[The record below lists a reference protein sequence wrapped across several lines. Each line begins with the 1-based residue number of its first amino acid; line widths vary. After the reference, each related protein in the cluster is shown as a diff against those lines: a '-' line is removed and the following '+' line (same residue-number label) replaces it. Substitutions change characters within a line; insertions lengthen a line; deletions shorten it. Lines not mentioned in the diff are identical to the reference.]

1 MKRSFF
7 SVFFSVFIFLGA
19 FAQDKRAIIPKPS
32 KIEWKN
38 SEFQF
43 SSSVTFYADAEAEK
57 SLKWL
62 KALLNTTGSELEK
75 ASEKEAIVS
84 LKIDK
89 NLSSSLGNEGYQL
102 KVTSEKIKIEAA
114 TNAGLFYGITTL
126 RQLFPAEV
134 ENDKITSEFSIPAV
148 SITDKPFYEWRG
160 SMIDVAR
167 SFFDLDYLK
176 KHVDRMA
183 LYKLNRF
190 HIHLSDD
197 QGWRIEIKKWPK
209 LTEIGGQSAVKNGRA
224 GYLTQAQFK
233 ELQAYAKERNVIII
247 PEVDMPGHTYA
258 ALQGYPELSCDNF
271 ENLEPKRATPPE
283 PFHGTNVGWSKFCME
298 KPVVYDFIS
307 DVIAE
312 LAEITDG
319 PYLHIGGDE
328 IEDEH
333 YKEFVVKA
341 EKIVREKGKTA
352 IGWEEVTQAKVD
364 DSFISQRWTGTT
376 KSVVDTRIIE
386 SICKS
391 FYLDHGNIPNQPNT
405 YSWCKKDGVSL
416 KNVYDFVS
424 ENENAIGVEAAVWTE
439 LVHSDAT
446 ADDRLWPRSIAVA
459 EVGWSSPKKKDY
471 SEFTKRL
478 GTHGKRLD
486 YLGIKFYNTPDVNWN
501 TTKIKGVFS
510 TIEK

>member
-19 FAQDKRAIIPKPS
+19 FAQDKPAIIPKPS

-43 SSSVTFYADAEAEK
+43 ASSLTFYADAEAEK

-62 KALLNTTGSELEK
+62 KALLNTAGSKLEK

-102 KVTSEKIKIEAA
+102 KVTSEKIKIEAT

-134 ENDKITSEFSIPAV
+134 ENGKITSEFSIPAV

-224 GYLTQAQFK
+224 GYLTQAEFK

-271 ENLEPKRATPPE
+271 ENLDPKRATPPE
-283 PFHGTNVGWSKFCME
+283 PYHGVEVGWSKFCME

-341 EKIVREKGKTA
+341 EKIVRENGKTA
-352 IGWEEVTQAKVD
+352 IGWEEVTQAEVD
-364 DSFISQRWTGTT
+364 DTFISQRWTGTT

-424 ENENAIGVEAAVWTE
+424 ENENAIGVEGAVWTE

-486 YLGIKFYNTPDVNWN
+486 YLGINFYKTPDVQWN
-501 TTKIKGVFS
+501 ATKIKGVFS
-510 TIEK
+510 TVEK

>member
-19 FAQDKRAIIPKPS
+19 YAQDKPAIIPKPS

-43 SSSVTFYADAEAEK
+43 SSSLTFYADAEAEM

-62 KALLNTTGSELEK
+62 KALLNATGSELEK
-75 ASEKEAIVS
+75 ASEKEASVS

-114 TNAGLFYGITTL
+114 TNGGLFYGIITL

-134 ENDKITSEFSIPAV
+134 ENGKITSEFSIPAV

-209 LTEIGGQSAVKNGRA
+209 LTEIGGQSAVENGRA
-224 GYLTQAQFK
+224 GYLTQAEFK

-328 IEDEH
+328 IEDEN

-341 EKIVREKGKTA
+341 EKIVRENGKTA

-376 KSVVDTRIIE
+376 KSVVNTRIIE

-486 YLGIKFYNTPDVNWN
+486 FLGINFYNTPDVNWN

-510 TIEK
+510 TVEK